1 MKELN
6 HIKRK
11 SNTLVVKTKVSFN
24 NGVLPADTIVT
35 VTREIDFGWVGGGYQ
50 WSLAVLRNAELVEIL
65 EQI

>member
-35 VTREIDFGWVGGGYQ
+35 VAKEIGFGWVGNGYK
-50 WSLAVLRNAELVEIL
+50 WSLDVLRDAELVEIL